1 MNEQINEK
9 ISNCIE
15 DCRFFSLTADES
27 TDMGTNKDLIV
38 YIKSKFNYQDP

>member
-1 MNEQINEK
+1 MKEQINEK

-15 DCRFFSLTADES
+15 AYGFFSLTADES
-27 TDMGTNKDLIV
+27 IDMGTNKDLIV